1 MFIEDLEEK
10 DDLNNESVN
19 QNGVC
24 RTTPDTPGLLT
35 IFKKK
40 KRLKVFVKALLSTSN
55 MTNKVKFINT
65 LVKYINVSLIKIY
78 RCGRVK

>member
-35 IFKKK
+35 IFKKERK
-40 KRLKVFVKALLSTSN
+40 KIKGLCEG
-55 MTNKVKFINT
+55 FIINF
-65 LVKYINVSLIKIY
+65 KYDQ
-78 RCGRVK
+78 